1 MTDDQSGIVGHL
13 VIERHDEYGNLL
25 ERFEGKNLVTQ
36 VGDQV
41 YGERAAQ
48 IQGSA
53 FTLTAITNATTAVC
67 TTSATHNLSVG
78 DSVLIAGVTPSGY
91 NGRWGITAV
100 GSATTFSIYVG
111 TALGAGSAF
120 GTATGL
126 SQPVPSGM
134 KLGTGSTAVA
144 KTGAGA
150 ALVTY
155 LSGSNKAFDATYP
168 QSSIPGSARRI
179 TYRRTYAAGEA
190 TTASA
195 ITEAVIVNDNIITT
209 DATSTA
215 ANTVSR
221 ILVTGIS
228 AKGASDTLTATWNHD
243 LLGA

>member
-1 MTDDQSGIVGHL
+1 MSTDQNAIEGYL
-13 VIERHDEYGNLL
+13 VLERRDEHGNLL

-36 VGDQV
+36 VGDQM
-41 YGERAAQ
+41 YGER
-48 IQGSA
+48 G
-53 FTLTAITNATTAVC
+53 
-67 TTSATHNLSVG
+67 G
-78 DSVLIAGVTPSGY
+78 GVTSPPAAP
-91 NGRWGITAV
+91 T
-100 GSATTFSIYVG
+100 
-111 TALGAGSAF
+111 
-120 GTATGL
+120 
-126 SQPVPSGM
+126 GM

-168 QSSIPGSARRI
+168 QSSLNGASRRI
-179 TYRRTYAAGEA
+179 TYKRTYAAGEA

-195 ITEAVIVNDNIITT
+195 ITEAVIVNETIAT
-209 DATSTA
+209 DATSA
-215 ANTVSR
+215 AAATISR

>member
-1 MTDDQSGIVGHL
+1 MSNDRNHIVGHL
-13 VIERHDEYGNLL
+13 VLERRDKDGNLI
-25 ERFEGKNLVTQ
+25 ERFEGSNLVTQ

-41 YGERAAQ
+41 YGERGGGVSGAPAAP
-48 IQGSA
+48 
-53 FTLTAITNATTAVC
+53 T
-67 TTSATHNLSVG
+67 
-78 DSVLIAGVTPSGY
+78 
-91 NGRWGITAV
+91 
-100 GSATTFSIYVG
+100 
-111 TALGAGSAF
+111 
-120 GTATGL
+120 
-126 SQPVPSGM
+126 GM

-150 ALVTY
+150 AVVTY

-168 QSSIPGSARRI
+168 QSALNGSSRRI
-179 TYRRTYAAGEA
+179 TYKRTYAAGEA

-195 ITEAVIVNDNIITT
+195 ITEAVIVNDTIAT

-215 ANTVSR
+215 ANTISR